1 MYVLLYSLTLYV
13 YNLKKKKEVMYFG
26 GDVQCVNSKIK
37 KEVDMHS
44 LQLVFI

>member
-1 MYVLLYSLTLYV
+1 MYALLYSLILHV
-13 YNLKKKKEVMYFG
+13 YNLKKKRGYVFW